1 MTFSLVG
8 NIIFVLIFKITCN
21 IKNLMPESTASKN
34 TDKKLD
40 TIPKLLLNHAKHR
53 ADRPA
58 NRQKDLGIWQSWTW
72 SEVADEVKNLACGLA
87 KIGFKRGDKLAIIGN
102 NRPHLYWSMVAAQA
116 LGGIPVPLYQDSVA
130 EEMVYVLENADVKF
144 ALVQNQEQTDKLLEI
159 KDRLPHLEHICY
171 EEPRGMR
178 DYTQDFIHFYKDVQE
193 NGRTFHKENPNYFLQ
208 ELEQGQ
214 GSDIAIFLY
223 TSGTTGKPKG
233 VVLTSDNLI
242 VTARNSIEFDNL
254 SGEEDVLAYLPMAW
268 VGDNIFSLA
277 QAYVTG
283 FCVNCPESPET
294 VMTDLKEIGP
304 TYYFAP
310 PAVYEAVLTKVMIRM
325 EDAGKIKRSMFNY
338 FMELAKSVGIR
349 ILDGKSVSLTERLL
363 YSLGEL
369 LVFGPLKNNLGLT
382 RTRLAYTAGEAI
394 GPEIFEFFRSLGI
407 NIKQLYGQ
415 TEASVFICAQPD
427 GEVKADTVGTAYPGV
442 ELRLAD
448 NNEVFYRS
456 PGVFHSYYKNPESTA
471 ETKDAEGWVA
481 TGDAGFFDDDGHLK
495 IIDRAKDVGRMN
507 DGTMFAPKYIEN
519 KLKFYPFIKEAVA
532 FGHEKDYVSAF
543 ICIDIEAVGNWA
555 ERQNLAYS
563 GYTDLSA
570 RTEVYDLLQECV
582 ESVNADLA
590 RDEKLSG
597 SQIKRYLL
605 LHKELDADDGEL
617 TRTRKV
623 RRIIVAEKYDILIR
637 ALNDPAQTHCEIEAE
652 MTFED
657 GRTGTVHADLQIR
670 DSKRIK
676 AHVHSLAA

>member
-1 MTFSLVG
+1 VT
-8 NIIFVLIFKITCN
+8 
-21 IKNLMPESTASKN
+21 ETARI
-34 TDKKLD
+34 DKKLD
-40 TIPKLLLNHAKHR
+40 TIPKLLLDHAKR
-53 ADRPA
+53 RGNSPA
-58 NRQKDLGIWQSWTW
+58 NRHKDLGFWQSWTW
-72 SEVADEVKNLACGLA
+72 SEVAEEVRNLACGLA
-87 KIGFKRGDKLAIIGN
+87 KLGFKRGDKLAVIGD
-102 NRPHLYWSMVAAQA
+102 NRPRLYWSMVAAQA

-130 EEMVYVLENADVKF
+130 EEMVYVLENSDAKF
-144 ALVQNQEQTDKLLEI
+144 AIVQNQEQTDKLLEI
-159 KDRLPHLEHICY
+159 KDRLPHLEYICY

-178 DYTQDFIHFYKDVQE
+178 DYTQEFVFYYKDVQQT
-193 NGRTFHKENPNYFLQ
+193 GRAFHGENPDYFLQ

-214 GSDIAIFLY
+214 GSDISIFLY

-233 VVLTSDNLI
+233 VVLTADNLI
-242 VTARNSIEFDNL
+242 ITARNSIDFDNL
-254 SGEEDVLAYLPMAW
+254 TSDEEVLAYLPMAW

-277 QAYVTG
+277 QAYVIG
-283 FCVNCPESPET
+283 FCVNCPENPET

-310 PAVYEAVLTKVMIRM
+310 PAIYETVLTKVMIRM

-349 ILDGKSVSLTERLL
+349 ILDGKAVSFSEKLL
-363 YSLGEL
+363 YSIGQI
-369 LVFGPLKNNLGLT
+369 LVYGPLRNNLGLS

-427 GEVKADTVGTAYPGV
+427 GQVKADTVGTAYPGV

-471 ETKDAEGWVA
+471 DTKDAEGWVA
-481 TGDAGFFDDDGHLK
+481 TGDAGFFDEDGHLK
-495 IIDRAKDVGRMN
+495 IIDRAKDVGRMT
-507 DGTMFAPKYIEN
+507 DGSMFAPKYIEN
-519 KLKFYPFIKEAVA
+519 KLKFFPFIKEAVA
-532 FGHEKDYVSAF
+532 FGDEKDYATAF

-555 ERQNLAYS
+555 ERRNLAYS

-570 RTEVYDLLQECV
+570 RDEVYDLLQECV

-623 RRIIVAEKYDILIR
+623 RRRIVAEKYAVLIT
-637 ALNDPAQTHCEIEAE
+637 ALDDPQQTHCEIDSQ

-657 GRTGTVHADLQIR
+657 GRTGNVHADLQIR
-670 DSKRIK
+670 ESVRIK
-676 AHVHSLAA
+676 SHVHTLAA

>member
-1 MTFSLVG
+1 MIETTR
-8 NIIFVLIFKITCN
+8 I
-21 IKNLMPESTASKN
+21 
-34 TDKKLD
+34 DKTLD
-40 TIPKLLLNHAKHR
+40 TIPKLLLDHAKR
-53 ADRPA
+53 RGDSPA
-58 NRQKDLGIWQSWTW
+58 NRHKNFGIWQSWTW
-72 SEVADEVKNLACGLA
+72 SEVAKEVRNLACGLA
-87 KIGFKRGDKLAIIGN
+87 KLGFKRGDKLAVIGD
-102 NRPHLYWSMVAAQA
+102 NRPRLYWSMVAAQA

-130 EEMVYVLENADVKF
+130 EEMVYVLENSDAKF
-144 ALVQNQEQTDKLLEI
+144 AIVQNQEQTDKLLEI
-159 KDRLPHLEHICY
+159 KNRLPHLEYICY

-178 DYTQDFIHFYKDVQE
+178 SYTEEFIFYYKDIQQT
-193 NGRTFHKENPNYFLQ
+193 GRAFHGENPDYFLR
-208 ELEQGQ
+208 EVEKGH
-214 GSDIAIFLY
+214 GSDISIFLY

-233 VVLTSDNLI
+233 VVLTSNNLI
-242 VTARNSIEFDNL
+242 ITARNSIDFDNL
-254 SGEEDVLAYLPMAW
+254 SSDEEVLAYLPMAW

-277 QAYVTG
+277 QAYVIG
-283 FCVNCPESPET
+283 FCVNCPENPET

-310 PAVYEAVLTKVMIRM
+310 PAIYETVLTKVMIRM

-349 ILDGKSVSLTERLL
+349 ILDGKPVSFSERFL
-363 YSLGEL
+363 YRLGHI
-369 LVFGPLKNNLGLT
+369 LVYGPLRNNLGLS

-427 GEVKADTVGTAYPGV
+427 GQVKADTVGTAYPGV
-442 ELRLAD
+442 ELRLTD
-448 NNEVFYRS
+448 NNEVYYRS

-471 ETKDAEGWVA
+471 DTKDADGWVA

-495 IIDRAKDVGRMN
+495 IIDRAKDVGRMT

-519 KLKFYPFIKEAVA
+519 KLKFFPFIKEAVT
-532 FGHEKDYVSAF
+532 FGDGKDYASAF

-555 ERQNLAYS
+555 ERRNLAYS

-570 RTEVYDLLQECV
+570 RDEVYDLLQECV

-597 SQIKRYLL
+597 SQIKRYML

-623 RRIIVAEKYDILIR
+623 RRRIIAEKYAVLIT
-637 ALNDPAQTHCEIEAE
+637 ALDDPQQTHCEIDSQ

-657 GRTGTVHADLQIR
+657 GRIGNVHADLQIR
-670 DSKRIK
+670 ESARIK
-676 AHVHSLAA
+676 SHVHNLAA

>member
-1 MTFSLVG
+1 MT
-8 NIIFVLIFKITCN
+8 
-21 IKNLMPESTASKN
+21 ETARI
-34 TDKKLD
+34 DKKLD
-40 TIPKLLLNHAKHR
+40 TIPKLLLDHAR
-53 ADRPA
+53 RRGNSPA
-58 NRQKDLGIWQSWTW
+58 NRHKDLGFWQSWTW
-72 SEVADEVKNLACGLA
+72 SEVAEEVRNLACGLA
-87 KIGFKRGDKLAIIGN
+87 KLGFKRGDKLAVIGD
-102 NRPHLYWSMVAAQA
+102 NRPRLYWSMVAAQA

-130 EEMVYVLENADVKF
+130 EEMVYVLENSDAKF
-144 ALVQNQEQTDKLLEI
+144 AIVQNQEQTDKLLEI
-159 KDRLPHLEHICY
+159 KDRLPHLEYICY

-178 DYTQDFIHFYKDVQE
+178 DYTQEFVFYYKDVQQT
-193 NGRTFHKENPNYFLQ
+193 GRAFHGENPDYFLQ

-214 GSDIAIFLY
+214 GSDISIFLY

-233 VVLTSDNLI
+233 VVLTADNLI
-242 VTARNSIEFDNL
+242 ITARNSIDFDNL
-254 SGEEDVLAYLPMAW
+254 TSDEEVLAYLPMAW

-277 QAYVTG
+277 QAYVIG
-283 FCVNCPESPET
+283 FCVNCPENPET

-310 PAVYEAVLTKVMIRM
+310 PAIYETVLTKVMIRM

-349 ILDGKSVSLTERLL
+349 ILDGKAVSFSEKLL
-363 YSLGEL
+363 YSIGQI
-369 LVFGPLKNNLGLT
+369 LVYGPLRNNLGLS

-427 GEVKADTVGTAYPGV
+427 GQVKADTVGTAYPGV

-471 ETKDAEGWVA
+471 DTKDAEGWVA
-481 TGDAGFFDDDGHLK
+481 TGDAGFFDEDGHLK
-495 IIDRAKDVGRMN
+495 IIDRAKDVGRMT
-507 DGTMFAPKYIEN
+507 DGSMFAPKYIEN
-519 KLKFYPFIKEAVA
+519 KLKFFPFIKEAVA
-532 FGHEKDYVSAF
+532 FGDEKDYATAF

-555 ERQNLAYS
+555 ERRNLAYS

-570 RTEVYDLLQECV
+570 RDEVYDLLQECV

-623 RRIIVAEKYDILIR
+623 RRRIVAEKYAVLIT
-637 ALNDPAQTHCEIEAE
+637 ALDDPQQTHCEIDSQ

-657 GRTGTVHADLQIR
+657 GRTGNVHADLQIR
-670 DSKRIK
+670 ESVRIK
-676 AHVHSLAA
+676 SHVHTLAA

>member
-1 MTFSLVG
+1 MIETTR
-8 NIIFVLIFKITCN
+8 I
-21 IKNLMPESTASKN
+21 
-34 TDKKLD
+34 DKTLD
-40 TIPKLLLNHAKHR
+40 TIPKLLLDHAKR
-53 ADRPA
+53 RGDSPA
-58 NRQKDLGIWQSWTW
+58 NRHKNFGIWQSWTW
-72 SEVADEVKNLACGLA
+72 SEVAKEVRNLACGLA
-87 KIGFKRGDKLAIIGN
+87 KLGFKRGDKLAVIGD
-102 NRPHLYWSMVAAQA
+102 NRPRLYWSMVAAQA

-130 EEMVYVLENADVKF
+130 EEMVYVLENSDAKF
-144 ALVQNQEQTDKLLEI
+144 AIVQNQEQTDKLLEI
-159 KDRLPHLEHICY
+159 KDRLPHLEYICY

-178 DYTQDFIHFYKDVQE
+178 AYTEEFIFYYKDIQQT
-193 NGRTFHKENPNYFLQ
+193 GRAFHGENPDYFLR
-208 ELEQGQ
+208 EVENGQ
-214 GSDIAIFLY
+214 GSDISIFLY

-233 VVLTSDNLI
+233 VVLTSNNLI
-242 VTARNSIEFDNL
+242 ITARNSIDFDNL
-254 SGEEDVLAYLPMAW
+254 SSDEEVLAYLPMAW

-277 QAYVTG
+277 QAYVIG
-283 FCVNCPESPET
+283 FCVNCPENPET

-310 PAVYEAVLTKVMIRM
+310 PAIYETVLTKVMIRM

-349 ILDGKSVSLTERLL
+349 ILDGKPVSFSERFL
-363 YSLGEL
+363 YRLGHI
-369 LVFGPLKNNLGLT
+369 LVYGPLRNNLGLS

-427 GEVKADTVGTAYPGV
+427 GQVKADTVGTAYPGV
-442 ELRLAD
+442 ELRLTD
-448 NNEVFYRS
+448 NNEVYYRS

-471 ETKDAEGWVA
+471 DTKDAEGWVA

-495 IIDRAKDVGRMN
+495 IIDRAKDVGRMT

-519 KLKFYPFIKEAVA
+519 KLKFFPFIKEAVT
-532 FGHEKDYVSAF
+532 FGDGKDYASAF

-555 ERQNLAYS
+555 ERRNLAYS

-570 RTEVYDLLQECV
+570 RDEVYDLLQECV

-597 SQIKRYLL
+597 SQIKRYML

-623 RRIIVAEKYDILIR
+623 RRRIIAEKYAVLIT
-637 ALNDPAQTHCEIEAE
+637 ALDDPQQTHCEIDSQ

-657 GRTGTVHADLQIR
+657 GRIGNVHADLQIR
-670 DSKRIK
+670 ESARVKS
-676 AHVHSLAA
+676 HVQNLAA

>member
-1 MTFSLVG
+1 M
-8 NIIFVLIFKITCN
+8 K
-21 IKNLMPESTASKN
+21 ETAATEKLSQV
-34 TDKKLD
+34 LD
-40 TIPKLLLNHAKHR
+40 TIPKLLLDHAKKR

-58 NRQKDLGIWQSWTW
+58 NRLKDLGIWQTWTW
-72 SEVADEVKNLACGLA
+72 SEVADEVRNLACGLA
-87 KIGFKRGDKLAIIGN
+87 KIGFQRGDKLAVIGD
-102 NRPHLYWSMVAAQA
+102 NRPRLYWSMVAVQA

-130 EEMVYVLENADVKF
+130 EEMVYVLENADVKY
-144 ALVQNQEQTDKLLEI
+144 AIVQNQEQTDKLLEI

-171 EEPRGMR
+171 EVPRGMR
-178 DYTQDFIHFYKDVQE
+178 DYTQEFIHFYKDIQE
-193 NGRTFHKENPNYFLQ
+193 KGSVFNRENPDFYLH
-208 ELEQGQ
+208 EIEQGQ

-242 VTARNSIEFDNL
+242 ITARNSIDFDGL
-254 SGEEDVLAYLPMAW
+254 TGEAEVLAYLPMAW

-283 FCVNCPESPET
+283 FCVNCPEGPET
-294 VMTDLKEIGP
+294 VMTDLREIGP

-310 PAVYEAVLTKVMIRM
+310 PAVYESVLTKVMIRM

-338 FMELAKSVGIR
+338 FMDLAKSVGIR
-349 ILDGKSVSLTERLL
+349 ILDGKSVSFAERVL
-363 YSLGEL
+363 YGLGDL
-369 LVFGPLKNNLGLT
+369 LVYGPLRNNLGLS

-415 TEASVFICAQPD
+415 TEASVFVCAQPD

-471 ETKDAEGWVA
+471 EAKDVEGWVA

-495 IIDRAKDVGRMN
+495 IIDRAKDVGLMN
-507 DGTMFAPKYIEN
+507 DGSMFAPKYIEN
-519 KLKFYPFIKEAVA
+519 KLKFFPFIKEAVA
-532 FGHEKDYVSAF
+532 FGNEKDYVSAF
-543 ICIDIEAVGNWA
+543 LCIDIEAVGNWA

-570 RTEVYDLLQECV
+570 RSEVYNLLQECV
-582 ESVNADLA
+582 ETVNSDLA
-590 RDEKLSG
+590 RDEKLIG
-597 SQIKRYLL
+597 SQIKRFLL
-605 LHKELDADDGEL
+605 LHKELHADDGEL

-623 RRIIVAEKYDILIR
+623 RRRIVAEKYDVLID
-637 ALNDPAQTHCEIEAE
+637 ALYEPATTHCEIESE

-670 DSKRIK
+670 EAERHKTQLHKRV
-676 AHVHSLAA
+676 A

>member
-1 MTFSLVG
+1 MT
-8 NIIFVLIFKITCN
+8 
-21 IKNLMPESTASKN
+21 ETARIDN
-34 TDKKLD
+34 KLD
-40 TIPKLLLNHAKHR
+40 TIPKLLLDHAKR
-53 ADRPA
+53 RGNSPA
-58 NRQKDLGIWQSWTW
+58 NRHKDLGFWQSWTW
-72 SEVADEVKNLACGLA
+72 SEVAEEVRNLACGLA
-87 KIGFKRGDKLAIIGN
+87 KLGFKRGDKLAVIGD
-102 NRPHLYWSMVAAQA
+102 NRPRLYWSMVAAQA

-130 EEMVYVLENADVKF
+130 EEMVYVLENSDAKF
-144 ALVQNQEQTDKLLEI
+144 AIVQNQEQTDKLLEI
-159 KDRLPHLEHICY
+159 KDRLPHLEYICY

-178 DYTQDFIHFYKDVQE
+178 DYTQEFVFYYKDVQQT
-193 NGRTFHKENPNYFLQ
+193 GRAFHGENPDYFLQ

-214 GSDIAIFLY
+214 GSDISIFLY

-233 VVLTSDNLI
+233 VVLTADNLI
-242 VTARNSIEFDNL
+242 ITARNSIDFDNL
-254 SGEEDVLAYLPMAW
+254 TSDEEVLAYLPMAW

-277 QAYVTG
+277 QAYVIG
-283 FCVNCPESPET
+283 FCVNCPENPET

-310 PAVYEAVLTKVMIRM
+310 PAIYETVLTKVMIRM

-349 ILDGKSVSLTERLL
+349 ILDGKAVSFSERLL
-363 YSLGEL
+363 YSIGQI
-369 LVFGPLKNNLGLT
+369 LVYGPLRNNLGLS

-427 GEVKADTVGTAYPGV
+427 GQVKADTVGTAYPGV

-471 ETKDAEGWVA
+471 DTKDAEGWVA
-481 TGDAGFFDDDGHLK
+481 TGDAGFFDEDGHLK
-495 IIDRAKDVGRMN
+495 IIDRAKDVGRMT
-507 DGTMFAPKYIEN
+507 DGSMFAPKYIEN
-519 KLKFYPFIKEAVA
+519 KLKFFPFIKEAVA
-532 FGHEKDYVSAF
+532 FGDEKDYATAF

-555 ERQNLAYS
+555 ERRNLAYS

-570 RTEVYDLLQECV
+570 RDEVYDLLQECV

-623 RRIIVAEKYDILIR
+623 RRRIVAEKYAVLIT
-637 ALNDPAQTHCEIEAE
+637 ALDDPQQTHCEIDSQ

-657 GRTGTVHADLQIR
+657 GRTGNVHADLQIR
-670 DSKRIK
+670 ESVSIK
-676 AHVHSLAA
+676 SHVHTLAA

>member
-1 MTFSLVG
+1 VT
-8 NIIFVLIFKITCN
+8 
-21 IKNLMPESTASKN
+21 ETARIDN
-34 TDKKLD
+34 KLD
-40 TIPKLLLNHAKHR
+40 TIPKLLLDHAKR
-53 ADRPA
+53 RGNSPA
-58 NRQKDLGIWQSWTW
+58 NRHKDLGFWQSWTW
-72 SEVADEVKNLACGLA
+72 SEVAEEVRNLACGLA
-87 KIGFKRGDKLAIIGN
+87 KLGFKRGDKLAVIGD
-102 NRPHLYWSMVAAQA
+102 NRPRLYWSMVAAQA

-130 EEMVYVLENADVKF
+130 EEMVYVLENSDAKF
-144 ALVQNQEQTDKLLEI
+144 AIVQNQEQTDKLLEI
-159 KDRLPHLEHICY
+159 KDRLPHLEYICY

-178 DYTQDFIHFYKDVQE
+178 DYTQEFVFYYKDVQQT
-193 NGRTFHKENPNYFLQ
+193 GRAFHGENPDYFLQ

-214 GSDIAIFLY
+214 GSDISIFLY

-233 VVLTSDNLI
+233 VVLTADNLI
-242 VTARNSIEFDNL
+242 ITARNSIDFDNL
-254 SGEEDVLAYLPMAW
+254 TSDEEVLAYLPMAW

-277 QAYVTG
+277 QAYVIG
-283 FCVNCPESPET
+283 FCVNCPENPET

-310 PAVYEAVLTKVMIRM
+310 PAIYETVLTKVMIRM

-349 ILDGKSVSLTERLL
+349 ILDGKAVSFSEKLL
-363 YSLGEL
+363 YSIGQI
-369 LVFGPLKNNLGLT
+369 LVYGPLRNNLGLS

-427 GEVKADTVGTAYPGV
+427 GQVKADTVGTAYPGV

-471 ETKDAEGWVA
+471 DTKDAEGWVA
-481 TGDAGFFDDDGHLK
+481 TGDAGFFDEDGHLK
-495 IIDRAKDVGRMN
+495 IIDRAKDVGRMT
-507 DGTMFAPKYIEN
+507 DGSMFAPKYIEN
-519 KLKFYPFIKEAVA
+519 KLKFFPFIKEAVA
-532 FGHEKDYVSAF
+532 FGDEKDYATAF

-555 ERQNLAYS
+555 ERRNLAYS

-570 RTEVYDLLQECV
+570 RDEVYDLLQECV

-623 RRIIVAEKYDILIR
+623 RRRIVAEKYAVLIT
-637 ALNDPAQTHCEIEAE
+637 ALDDPQQTHCEIDSQ

-657 GRTGTVHADLQIR
+657 GRTGNVHADLQIR
-670 DSKRIK
+670 ESVRIK
-676 AHVHSLAA
+676 SHVHTLAA

>member
-1 MTFSLVG
+1 MT
-8 NIIFVLIFKITCN
+8 
-21 IKNLMPESTASKN
+21 ETARIDN
-34 TDKKLD
+34 KLD
-40 TIPKLLLNHAKHR
+40 TIPKLLLDHAKR
-53 ADRPA
+53 RGNSPA
-58 NRQKDLGIWQSWTW
+58 NRHKDLGFWQSWTW
-72 SEVADEVKNLACGLA
+72 SEVAEEVRNLACGLA
-87 KIGFKRGDKLAIIGN
+87 KLGFKRGDKLAVIGD
-102 NRPHLYWSMVAAQA
+102 NRPRLYWSMVAAQA

-130 EEMVYVLENADVKF
+130 EEMVYVLENSDAKF
-144 ALVQNQEQTDKLLEI
+144 AIVQNQEQTDKLLEI
-159 KDRLPHLEHICY
+159 KDRLPHLEYICY

-178 DYTQDFIHFYKDVQE
+178 DYTQEFVFYYKDVQQT
-193 NGRTFHKENPNYFLQ
+193 GRAFHGENPDYFLQ

-214 GSDIAIFLY
+214 GSDISIFLY

-233 VVLTSDNLI
+233 VVLTADNLI
-242 VTARNSIEFDNL
+242 ITARNSIDFDNL
-254 SGEEDVLAYLPMAW
+254 TSDEEVLAYLPMAW

-277 QAYVTG
+277 QAYVIG
-283 FCVNCPESPET
+283 FCVNCPENPET

-310 PAVYEAVLTKVMIRM
+310 PAIYETVLTKVMIRM

-349 ILDGKSVSLTERLL
+349 ILDGKAVSFSEKLL
-363 YSLGEL
+363 YSIGQI
-369 LVFGPLKNNLGLT
+369 LVYGPLRNNLGLS

-427 GEVKADTVGTAYPGV
+427 GQVKADTVGTAYPGV

-471 ETKDAEGWVA
+471 DTKDAEGWVA
-481 TGDAGFFDDDGHLK
+481 TGDAGFFDEDGHLK
-495 IIDRAKDVGRMN
+495 IIDRAKDVGRMT
-507 DGTMFAPKYIEN
+507 DGSMFAPKYIEN
-519 KLKFYPFIKEAVA
+519 KLKFFPFIKEAVA
-532 FGHEKDYVSAF
+532 FGDEKDYATAF

-555 ERQNLAYS
+555 ERRNLAYS

-570 RTEVYDLLQECV
+570 RDEVYDLLQECV

-623 RRIIVAEKYDILIR
+623 RRRIVAEKYAVLIT
-637 ALNDPAQTHCEIEAE
+637 ALDDPQQTHCEIDSQ

-657 GRTGTVHADLQIR
+657 GRTGNVHADLQIR
-670 DSKRIK
+670 ESVRIK
-676 AHVHSLAA
+676 SHVHTLAA

>member
-1 MTFSLVG
+1 MT
-8 NIIFVLIFKITCN
+8 
-21 IKNLMPESTASKN
+21 ETARIDN
-34 TDKKLD
+34 KLD
-40 TIPKLLLNHAKHR
+40 TIPKLLLDHAKR
-53 ADRPA
+53 RGNSPA
-58 NRQKDLGIWQSWTW
+58 NRHKDLGIWQSWTW
-72 SEVADEVKNLACGLA
+72 SEVAEEVRNLACGLA
-87 KIGFKRGDKLAIIGN
+87 KLGFKRGDKLAVIGD
-102 NRPHLYWSMVAAQA
+102 NRPRLYWSMVAAQA

-130 EEMVYVLENADVKF
+130 DEMVYVLENSDAKF
-144 ALVQNQEQTDKLLEI
+144 AIVQNQEQTDKLLEI
-159 KDRLPHLEHICY
+159 KDRLPHLEYICY

-178 DYTQDFIHFYKDVQE
+178 DYTQEFVFYYKDVQQT
-193 NGRTFHKENPNYFLQ
+193 GRAFHGENPDYFLQ

-214 GSDIAIFLY
+214 GSDISIFLY

-233 VVLTSDNLI
+233 VVLTADNLI
-242 VTARNSIEFDNL
+242 ITARNSIDFDNL
-254 SGEEDVLAYLPMAW
+254 TSDEEVLAYLPMAW

-277 QAYVTG
+277 QAYVIG
-283 FCVNCPESPET
+283 FCVNCPENPET

-310 PAVYEAVLTKVMIRM
+310 PAIYETVLTKVMIRM

-349 ILDGKSVSLTERLL
+349 ILDGKAVSFSEKLL
-363 YSLGEL
+363 YSIGQI
-369 LVFGPLKNNLGLT
+369 LVYGPLRNNLGLS

-427 GEVKADTVGTAYPGV
+427 GQVKADTVGTAYPGV

-471 ETKDAEGWVA
+471 DTKDAEGWVA
-481 TGDAGFFDDDGHLK
+481 TGDAGFFDEDGHLK
-495 IIDRAKDVGRMN
+495 IIDRAKDVGRMT
-507 DGTMFAPKYIEN
+507 DGSMFAPKYIEN
-519 KLKFYPFIKEAVA
+519 KLKFFPFIKEAVA
-532 FGHEKDYVSAF
+532 FGDEKDYATAF

-555 ERQNLAYS
+555 ERRNLAYS

-570 RTEVYDLLQECV
+570 RDEVYDILQECV

-623 RRIIVAEKYDILIR
+623 RRRIVAEKYAVLIT
-637 ALNDPAQTHCEIEAE
+637 ALDDPQQTHCEIDSQ

-657 GRTGTVHADLQIR
+657 GRTGNVHADLQIR
-670 DSKRIK
+670 ESVRIK
-676 AHVHSLAA
+676 SHVHTLAA

>member
-1 MTFSLVG
+1 MT
-8 NIIFVLIFKITCN
+8 
-21 IKNLMPESTASKN
+21 ETARIDN
-34 TDKKLD
+34 KLD
-40 TIPKLLLNHAKHR
+40 TIPKLLLDHAKR
-53 ADRPA
+53 RGNSPA
-58 NRQKDLGIWQSWTW
+58 NRHKDLGFWQSWTW
-72 SEVADEVKNLACGLA
+72 SEVAEEVRNLACGLA
-87 KIGFKRGDKLAIIGN
+87 KLGFKRGDKLAVIGD
-102 NRPHLYWSMVAAQA
+102 NRPRLYWSMVAAQA

-130 EEMVYVLENADVKF
+130 DEMVYVLENSDAKF
-144 ALVQNQEQTDKLLEI
+144 AIVQNQEQTDKLLEI
-159 KDRLPHLEHICY
+159 KDRLPHLEYICY

-178 DYTQDFIHFYKDVQE
+178 DYTQEFVFYYKDVQQT
-193 NGRTFHKENPNYFLQ
+193 GRAFHGENPDYFLQ

-214 GSDIAIFLY
+214 GSDISIFLY

-233 VVLTSDNLI
+233 VVLTADNLI
-242 VTARNSIEFDNL
+242 ITARNSIDFDNL
-254 SGEEDVLAYLPMAW
+254 TSDEEVLAYLPMAW

-277 QAYVTG
+277 QAYVIG
-283 FCVNCPESPET
+283 FCVNCPENPET

-310 PAVYEAVLTKVMIRM
+310 PAIYETVLTKVMIRM

-349 ILDGKSVSLTERLL
+349 ILDGKAVSFSEKLL
-363 YSLGEL
+363 YSIGQI
-369 LVFGPLKNNLGLT
+369 LVYGPLRNNLGLS

-427 GEVKADTVGTAYPGV
+427 GQVKADTVGTAYPGV

-471 ETKDAEGWVA
+471 DTKDAEGWVA
-481 TGDAGFFDDDGHLK
+481 TGDAGFFDEDGHLK
-495 IIDRAKDVGRMN
+495 IIDRAKDVGRMT
-507 DGTMFAPKYIEN
+507 DGSMFAPKYIEN
-519 KLKFYPFIKEAVA
+519 KLKFFPFIKEAVA
-532 FGHEKDYVSAF
+532 FGDEKDYATAF

-555 ERQNLAYS
+555 ERRNLAYS

-570 RTEVYDLLQECV
+570 RDEVYDLLQECV

-623 RRIIVAEKYDILIR
+623 RRRIVAEKYAVLIS
-637 ALNDPAQTHCEIEAE
+637 ALDDPQQTHCEIDSQ

-657 GRTGTVHADLQIR
+657 GRTGNVHADLQIR
-670 DSKRIK
+670 ESVSIK
-676 AHVHSLAA
+676 SHVHTLAA

>member
-1 MTFSLVG
+1 MKETTVTEKLSQV
-8 NIIFVLIFKITCN
+8 
-21 IKNLMPESTASKN
+21 
-34 TDKKLD
+34 LD
-40 TIPKLLLNHAKHR
+40 TIPKLLLDHAKKR

-58 NRQKDLGIWQSWTW
+58 NRLKDLGIWQTWTW
-72 SEVADEVKNLACGLA
+72 FDVAEEVRNLACGLA
-87 KIGFKRGDKLAIIGN
+87 KIGFQRGDKLAVIGD
-102 NRPHLYWSMVAAQA
+102 NRPRLYWSMVAAQA

-130 EEMVYVLENADVKF
+130 EEMVYVLENSDAKF
-144 ALVQNQEQTDKLLEI
+144 AIVQNQEQTDKLLEI
-159 KDRLPHLEHICY
+159 KDRLPHLEYICY
-171 EEPRGMR
+171 EEPRGMH
-178 DYTQDFIHFYKDVQE
+178 DYTQEFVFYYKDVQQT
-193 NGRTFHKENPNYFLQ
+193 GRAFHGENPDYFLH
-208 ELEQGQ
+208 EVEQGQ
-214 GSDIAIFLY
+214 GSDISIFLY

-242 VTARNSIEFDNL
+242 ITARNSIDFDNL
-254 SGEEDVLAYLPMAW
+254 TCDEEVLAYLPMAW

-277 QAYVTG
+277 QAYVIG
-283 FCVNCPESPET
+283 FCVNCPENPET

-310 PAVYEAVLTKVMIRM
+310 PAIYETVLTKVMIRM
-325 EDAGKIKRSMFNY
+325 EDGGRIKRSMFNY

-349 ILDGKSVSLTERLL
+349 ILDGKHVSFSEKCL
-363 YSLGEL
+363 YSIGQI
-369 LVFGPLKNNLGLT
+369 LVYGPLRNNLGLS

-427 GEVKADTVGTAYPGV
+427 GQVKADTVGTAYPGV

-448 NNEVFYRS
+448 NSEVFYRS

-481 TGDAGFFDDDGHLK
+481 TGDAGFFDEDGHLK
-495 IIDRAKDVGRMN
+495 IIDRAKDVGRMT

-519 KLKFYPFIKEAVA
+519 KLKFFQFIKEAVA
-532 FGHEKDYVSAF
+532 FGDGKDYATAF
-543 ICIDIEAVGNWA
+543 ICIDIEAVSNWA
-555 ERQNLAYS
+555 ERRNLAFS

-570 RTEVYDLLQECV
+570 RDEVYDLLQECV

-597 SQIKRYLL
+597 SQIRRYML

-623 RRIIVAEKYDILIR
+623 RRRIVTEKYAVLIA
-637 ALNDPAQTHCEIEAE
+637 ALDDPQQTHCEIDSQ

-657 GRTGTVHADLQIR
+657 GRTGIVHADLQIR
-670 DSKRIK
+670 EAECHKTQLHTR
-676 AHVHSLAA
+676 AA

>member
-1 MTFSLVG
+1 M
-8 NIIFVLIFKITCN
+8 K
-21 IKNLMPESTASKN
+21 ETASTEKLSQV
-34 TDKKLD
+34 LD
-40 TIPKLLLNHAKHR
+40 TIPKLLLDHAKKR

-58 NRQKDLGIWQSWTW
+58 NRLKDLGIWQTWTW
-72 SEVADEVKNLACGLA
+72 SEVADEVRNLACGLA
-87 KIGFKRGDKLAIIGN
+87 KIGFQRGDKLAVIGD
-102 NRPHLYWSMVAAQA
+102 NRPRLYWSMVAVQA

-130 EEMVYVLENADVKF
+130 EEMEYVLENADVKY
-144 ALVQNQEQTDKLLEI
+144 AIVQNQEQTDKLLEI

-178 DYTQDFIHFYKDVQE
+178 DYTQEFIHYYKDIQGQGSVY
-193 NGRTFHKENPNYFLQ
+193 NSENPDFYLH
-208 ELEQGQ
+208 EIEQGQ

-242 VTARNSIEFDNL
+242 ITARNSIDFDGL
-254 SGEEDVLAYLPMAW
+254 TGEEEVLAYLPMAW

-283 FCVNCPESPET
+283 FCVSCPEGPET
-294 VMTDLKEIGP
+294 VMTDLREIGP

-310 PAVYEAVLTKVMIRM
+310 PAVYESVLTKVMIRM

-338 FMELAKSVGIR
+338 FMDLAKSVGIR
-349 ILDGKSVSLTERLL
+349 ILDGKSVSFAERVL
-363 YSLGEL
+363 YGLGDL
-369 LVFGPLKNNLGLT
+369 LVYGPLRNNLGLS

-415 TEASVFICAQPD
+415 TEASVFVCAQPD

-471 ETKDAEGWVA
+471 EAKDVEGWVA

-495 IIDRAKDVGRMN
+495 IIDRAKDVGLMN
-507 DGTMFAPKYIEN
+507 DGSMFAPKYIEN
-519 KLKFYPFIKEAVA
+519 KLKFFPFIKEAVA
-532 FGHEKDYVSAF
+532 FGNEKDYVSAF
-543 ICIDIEAVGNWA
+543 LCIDIEAVGNWA

-570 RTEVYDLLQECV
+570 RSEVYDMLQECV
-582 ESVNADLA
+582 EIVNSDLV

-597 SQIKRYLL
+597 SQIKRFLL
-605 LHKELDADDGEL
+605 LHKELHADDGEL

-623 RRIIVAEKYDILIR
+623 RRRIVAEKYDVLID
-637 ALNDPAQTHCEIEAE
+637 ALYEPATTHCEIESE

-657 GRTGTVHADLQIR
+657 GRTGSVHADLQIR
-670 DSKRIK
+670 EAERHKTQLHTRV
-676 AHVHSLAA
+676 A

>member
-1 MTFSLVG
+1 MT
-8 NIIFVLIFKITCN
+8 
-21 IKNLMPESTASKN
+21 ETARIDN
-34 TDKKLD
+34 KLD
-40 TIPKLLLNHAKHR
+40 TIPKLLLDHAKR
-53 ADRPA
+53 RGNSPA
-58 NRQKDLGIWQSWTW
+58 NRHKDLGIWQSWTW
-72 SEVADEVKNLACGLA
+72 SEVAEEVRNLACGLA
-87 KIGFKRGDKLAIIGN
+87 KLGFKRGDKLAVIGD
-102 NRPHLYWSMVAAQA
+102 NRPRLYWSMVAAQA

-130 EEMVYVLENADVKF
+130 EEMVYVLENSDAKF
-144 ALVQNQEQTDKLLEI
+144 AIVQNQEQTDKLLEI
-159 KDRLPHLEHICY
+159 KDRLPHLEYICY

-178 DYTQDFIHFYKDVQE
+178 DYTQEFVFYYKDVQQT
-193 NGRTFHKENPNYFLQ
+193 GRAFHGENPDYFLQ

-214 GSDIAIFLY
+214 GSDISIFLY

-233 VVLTSDNLI
+233 VVLTADNLI
-242 VTARNSIEFDNL
+242 ITARNSIDFDNL
-254 SGEEDVLAYLPMAW
+254 TSDEEVLAYLPMAW

-277 QAYVTG
+277 QAYVIG
-283 FCVNCPESPET
+283 FCVNCPENPET

-310 PAVYEAVLTKVMIRM
+310 PAIYETVLTKVMIRM

-349 ILDGKSVSLTERLL
+349 ILDGKAVSFSEKLL
-363 YSLGEL
+363 YSIGQI
-369 LVFGPLKNNLGLT
+369 LVYGPLRNNLGLS

-427 GEVKADTVGTAYPGV
+427 GQVKADTVGTAYPGV

-471 ETKDAEGWVA
+471 DTKDAEGWVA
-481 TGDAGFFDDDGHLK
+481 TGDAGFFDEDGHLK
-495 IIDRAKDVGRMN
+495 IIDRAKDVGRMT
-507 DGTMFAPKYIEN
+507 DGSMFAPKYIEN
-519 KLKFYPFIKEAVA
+519 KLKFFPFIKEAVA
-532 FGHEKDYVSAF
+532 FGDEKDYATAF

-555 ERQNLAYS
+555 ERRNLAYS

-570 RTEVYDLLQECV
+570 RDEVYDLLQDCV

-623 RRIIVAEKYDILIR
+623 RRRIVAEKYAVLIT
-637 ALNDPAQTHCEIEAE
+637 ALDDPQQTHCEIDSQ

-657 GRTGTVHADLQIR
+657 GRTGNVHADLQIR
-670 DSKRIK
+670 ESVRIK
-676 AHVHSLAA
+676 SHVHTLAA

>member
-1 MTFSLVG
+1 VT
-8 NIIFVLIFKITCN
+8 
-21 IKNLMPESTASKN
+21 ETARIDN
-34 TDKKLD
+34 KLD
-40 TIPKLLLNHAKHR
+40 TIPKLLLDHAKR
-53 ADRPA
+53 RGNSPA
-58 NRQKDLGIWQSWTW
+58 NRHKDLGIWQSWTW
-72 SEVADEVKNLACGLA
+72 SEVAEEVRNLACGLA
-87 KIGFKRGDKLAIIGN
+87 KLGFKRGDKHAVIGD
-102 NRPHLYWSMVAAQA
+102 NRPRLYWSMVAAQA

-130 EEMVYVLENADVKF
+130 EEMVYVLENSDAKF
-144 ALVQNQEQTDKLLEI
+144 AIVQNQEQTDKLLEI
-159 KDRLPHLEHICY
+159 KDRLPHLEYICY

-178 DYTQDFIHFYKDVQE
+178 DYTQEFVFYYKDVQQT
-193 NGRTFHKENPNYFLQ
+193 GRAFHGENPDYFLQ

-214 GSDIAIFLY
+214 GSDISIFLY

-233 VVLTSDNLI
+233 VVLTADNLI
-242 VTARNSIEFDNL
+242 ITARNSIDFDNL
-254 SGEEDVLAYLPMAW
+254 TSDEEVLAYLPMAW

-277 QAYVTG
+277 QAYVIG
-283 FCVNCPESPET
+283 FCVNCPENPET

-310 PAVYEAVLTKVMIRM
+310 PAIYETVLTKVMIRM

-349 ILDGKSVSLTERLL
+349 ILDGKAVSFSEKLL
-363 YSLGEL
+363 YSIGQI
-369 LVFGPLKNNLGLT
+369 LVYGPLRNNLGLS

-427 GEVKADTVGTAYPGV
+427 GQVKADTVGTAYPGV

-471 ETKDAEGWVA
+471 DTKDAEGWVA
-481 TGDAGFFDDDGHLK
+481 TGDAGFFDEDGHLK
-495 IIDRAKDVGRMN
+495 IIDRAKDVGRMT
-507 DGTMFAPKYIEN
+507 DGSMFAPKYIEN
-519 KLKFYPFIKEAVA
+519 KLKFFPFIKEAVA
-532 FGHEKDYVSAF
+532 FGDEKDYATAF

-555 ERQNLAYS
+555 ERRNLAYS

-570 RTEVYDLLQECV
+570 RDEVYDLLQDCV

-623 RRIIVAEKYDILIR
+623 RRRIVAEKYAVLIT
-637 ALNDPAQTHCEIEAE
+637 ALDDPQQTHCEIDSQ

-657 GRTGTVHADLQIR
+657 GRTGNVHADLQIR
-670 DSKRIK
+670 ESVRIK
-676 AHVHSLAA
+676 SHVHTLAA

>member
-1 MTFSLVG
+1 M
-8 NIIFVLIFKITCN
+8 K
-21 IKNLMPESTASKN
+21 ETAATEKLSQV
-34 TDKKLD
+34 LD
-40 TIPKLLLNHAKHR
+40 TIPKLLLDHAKKR

-58 NRQKDLGIWQSWTW
+58 NRLKDLGIWQTWTW
-72 SEVADEVKNLACGLA
+72 SEVADEVRNLACGLA
-87 KIGFKRGDKLAIIGN
+87 KIGFQRGDKLAVIGD
-102 NRPHLYWSMVAAQA
+102 NRPRLYWSMVAVQA

-130 EEMVYVLENADVKF
+130 GEMVYVLENADVKY
-144 ALVQNQEQTDKLLEI
+144 AIVQNQEQTDKLLEI

-178 DYTQDFIHFYKDVQE
+178 DYNHEFIHFYKDIQE
-193 NGRTFHKENPNYFLQ
+193 QGSVFNRENPDFYLH
-208 ELEQGQ
+208 EIEQGQ

-242 VTARNSIEFDNL
+242 ITARNSIDFDGL
-254 SGEEDVLAYLPMAW
+254 TGEEEVLAYLPMAW

-283 FCVNCPESPET
+283 FCVNCPEGPET
-294 VMTDLKEIGP
+294 VMTDLREIGP

-310 PAVYEAVLTKVMIRM
+310 PAVYESVLTKVMIRM

-338 FMELAKSVGIR
+338 FMDLAKSVGIR
-349 ILDGKSVSLTERLL
+349 ILDGKSVSFAERVL
-363 YSLGEL
+363 YGLGDL
-369 LVFGPLKNNLGLT
+369 LVYGPLRNNLGLS
-382 RTRLAYTAGEAI
+382 RTHLAYTAGEAI

-471 ETKDAEGWVA
+471 EVKDVEGWVA

-495 IIDRAKDVGRMN
+495 IIDRAKDVGLMN
-507 DGTMFAPKYIEN
+507 DGSMFAPKYIEN
-519 KLKFYPFIKEAVA
+519 KLKFFPFIKEAVA
-532 FGHEKDYVSAF
+532 FGNEKDYVSAF
-543 ICIDIEAVGNWA
+543 LCIDIEAVGNWA

-570 RTEVYDLLQECV
+570 RSEVYDMLQECV
-582 ESVNADLA
+582 ETVNLDLA
-590 RDEKLSG
+590 RDEKLNG
-597 SQIKRYLL
+597 SQIKRFLL
-605 LHKELDADDGEL
+605 LHKELHADDGEL

-623 RRIIVAEKYDILIR
+623 RRRIVAEKFDVLID
-637 ALNDPAQTHCEIEAE
+637 ALYEPTQTHCEIESE

-657 GRTGTVHADLQIR
+657 GRTGMVHADLQIR
-670 DSKRIK
+670 EAERHKTQLHTS
-676 AHVHSLAA
+676 AA

>member
-1 MTFSLVG
+1 MIETTR
-8 NIIFVLIFKITCN
+8 I
-21 IKNLMPESTASKN
+21 
-34 TDKKLD
+34 DKTLD
-40 TIPKLLLNHAKHR
+40 TIPKLLLDHAKR
-53 ADRPA
+53 RGDRPA
-58 NRQKDLGIWQSWTW
+58 NRHKNFGIWQSWTW
-72 SEVADEVKNLACGLA
+72 SEVAKEVHNLACGLA
-87 KIGFKRGDKLAIIGN
+87 KLGFKRGDKLAVIGD
-102 NRPHLYWSMVAAQA
+102 NRPRLYWSMVAAQA

-130 EEMVYVLENADVKF
+130 EEMVYVLENSDAKF
-144 ALVQNQEQTDKLLEI
+144 AIVQNQEQTDKLLEI
-159 KDRLPHLEHICY
+159 KDRLPHLEYICY

-178 DYTQDFIHFYKDVQE
+178 SYTEEFIFYYKDIQQT
-193 NGRTFHKENPNYFLQ
+193 GRAFHGENPDYFFR
-208 ELEQGQ
+208 EVEKGH
-214 GSDIAIFLY
+214 GSDISIFLY

-233 VVLTSDNLI
+233 VVLTSNNLI
-242 VTARNSIEFDNL
+242 ITARNSIDFDNL
-254 SGEEDVLAYLPMAW
+254 SSDEEVLAYLPMAW

-277 QAYVTG
+277 QAYVIG
-283 FCVNCPESPET
+283 FCVNCPENPET

-310 PAVYEAVLTKVMIRM
+310 PAIYETVLTKVMIRM

-349 ILDGKSVSLTERLL
+349 ILDGKPVSFSERFL
-363 YSLGEL
+363 YRLGHI
-369 LVFGPLKNNLGLT
+369 LVYGPLRNNLGLS

-427 GEVKADTVGTAYPGV
+427 GQVKADTVGTAYPGV
-442 ELRLAD
+442 ELRLTD
-448 NNEVFYRS
+448 NNEVYYRS

-471 ETKDAEGWVA
+471 DTKDAEGWVA

-495 IIDRAKDVGRMN
+495 IIDRAKDVGRMT

-519 KLKFYPFIKEAVA
+519 KLKFFPFIKEAVT
-532 FGHEKDYVSAF
+532 FGDGKDYASAF

-555 ERQNLAYS
+555 ERRNLAYS

-570 RTEVYDLLQECV
+570 RGEVYDLLQECV

-597 SQIKRYLL
+597 SQIKRYML

-623 RRIIVAEKYDILIR
+623 RRRIIAEKYAVLIT
-637 ALNDPAQTHCEIEAE
+637 ALDDPQQTHCEIDSQ

-657 GRTGTVHADLQIR
+657 GRIGNVHADLQIR
-670 DSKRIK
+670 ESARIK
-676 AHVHSLAA
+676 SHVHNLAA

>member
-1 MTFSLVG
+1 VT
-8 NIIFVLIFKITCN
+8 
-21 IKNLMPESTASKN
+21 ETARI
-34 TDKKLD
+34 DKKLD
-40 TIPKLLLNHAKHR
+40 TIPKLLLDHAR
-53 ADRPA
+53 RRGNSPA
-58 NRQKDLGIWQSWTW
+58 NRHKDLGFWQSWTW
-72 SEVADEVKNLACGLA
+72 SEVAEEVRNLACGLA
-87 KIGFKRGDKLAIIGN
+87 KLGFKRGDKLAVIGD
-102 NRPHLYWSMVAAQA
+102 NRPRLYWSMVAAQA

-130 EEMVYVLENADVKF
+130 EEMVYVLENSDAKF
-144 ALVQNQEQTDKLLEI
+144 AIVQNQEQTDKLLEI
-159 KDRLPHLEHICY
+159 KDRLPHLEYICY

-178 DYTQDFIHFYKDVQE
+178 DYTQEFVFYYKDVQQT
-193 NGRTFHKENPNYFLQ
+193 GRAFHGENPDYFLQ

-214 GSDIAIFLY
+214 GSDISIFLY

-233 VVLTSDNLI
+233 VVLTADNLI
-242 VTARNSIEFDNL
+242 ITARNSIDFDNL
-254 SGEEDVLAYLPMAW
+254 TSDEEVLAYLPMAW

-277 QAYVTG
+277 QAYVIG
-283 FCVNCPESPET
+283 FCVNCPENPET

-310 PAVYEAVLTKVMIRM
+310 PAIYETVLTKVMIRM

-349 ILDGKSVSLTERLL
+349 ILDGKAVSFSEKLL
-363 YSLGEL
+363 YSIGQI
-369 LVFGPLKNNLGLT
+369 LVYGPLRNNLGLS

-427 GEVKADTVGTAYPGV
+427 GQVKADTVGTAYPGV

-471 ETKDAEGWVA
+471 DTKDAEGWVA
-481 TGDAGFFDDDGHLK
+481 TGDAGFFDEDGHLK
-495 IIDRAKDVGRMN
+495 IIDRAKDVGRMT
-507 DGTMFAPKYIEN
+507 DGSMFAPKYIEN
-519 KLKFYPFIKEAVA
+519 KLKFFPFIKEAVA
-532 FGHEKDYVSAF
+532 FGDEKDYATAF

-555 ERQNLAYS
+555 ERRNLAYS

-570 RTEVYDLLQECV
+570 RDEVYDLLQECV

-623 RRIIVAEKYDILIR
+623 RRRIVAEKYAVLIT
-637 ALNDPAQTHCEIEAE
+637 ALDDPQQTHCEIDSQ

-657 GRTGTVHADLQIR
+657 GRTGNVHADLQIR
-670 DSKRIK
+670 EPVRIK
-676 AHVHSLAA
+676 SHVHTLAA

>member
-1 MTFSLVG
+1 MT
-8 NIIFVLIFKITCN
+8 
-21 IKNLMPESTASKN
+21 ETARI
-34 TDKKLD
+34 DKKLD
-40 TIPKLLLNHAKHR
+40 TIPKLLLDHAR
-53 ADRPA
+53 RRGNSPA
-58 NRQKDLGIWQSWTW
+58 NRHKDLGFWQSWTW
-72 SEVADEVKNLACGLA
+72 SEVAEEVRNLACGLA
-87 KIGFKRGDKLAIIGN
+87 KLGFKRGDKLAVIGD
-102 NRPHLYWSMVAAQA
+102 NRPRLYWSMVAAQA

-130 EEMVYVLENADVKF
+130 EEMVYVLENSDAKF
-144 ALVQNQEQTDKLLEI
+144 AIVQNQEQTDKLLEI
-159 KDRLPHLEHICY
+159 KDRLPHLEYICY

-178 DYTQDFIHFYKDVQE
+178 DYTQEFVFYYKDVQQT
-193 NGRTFHKENPNYFLQ
+193 GRAFHGENPDYFLQ

-214 GSDIAIFLY
+214 GSDISIFLY

-233 VVLTSDNLI
+233 VVLTADNLI
-242 VTARNSIEFDNL
+242 ITARNSIDFDNL
-254 SGEEDVLAYLPMAW
+254 TSDEEVLAYLPMAW

-277 QAYVTG
+277 QAYVIG
-283 FCVNCPESPET
+283 FCVNCPENPET

-310 PAVYEAVLTKVMIRM
+310 PAIYETVLTKVMIRM

-349 ILDGKSVSLTERLL
+349 ILDGKAVSFSERLL
-363 YSLGEL
+363 YSIGQI
-369 LVFGPLKNNLGLT
+369 LVYGPLRNNLGLS

-427 GEVKADTVGTAYPGV
+427 GQVKADTVGTAYPGV

-471 ETKDAEGWVA
+471 DTKDAEGWVA
-481 TGDAGFFDDDGHLK
+481 TGDAGFFDEDGHLK
-495 IIDRAKDVGRMN
+495 IIDRAKDVGRMT
-507 DGTMFAPKYIEN
+507 DGSMFAPKYIEN
-519 KLKFYPFIKEAVA
+519 KLKFFPFIKEAVA
-532 FGHEKDYVSAF
+532 FGDEKDYATAF

-555 ERQNLAYS
+555 ERRNLAYS

-570 RTEVYDLLQECV
+570 RDEVYDLLQECV

-623 RRIIVAEKYDILIR
+623 RRRIVAEKYAVLIT
-637 ALNDPAQTHCEIEAE
+637 ALDDPQQTHCEIDSQ

-657 GRTGTVHADLQIR
+657 GRTGNVHADLQIR
-670 DSKRIK
+670 ESVRIK
-676 AHVHSLAA
+676 SHVHTLAA

>member
-1 MTFSLVG
+1 MT
-8 NIIFVLIFKITCN
+8 
-21 IKNLMPESTASKN
+21 ETARIDN
-34 TDKKLD
+34 KLD
-40 TIPKLLLNHAKHR
+40 TIPKLLLDHAKR
-53 ADRPA
+53 RGNSPA
-58 NRQKDLGIWQSWTW
+58 NRHKDLGFWQSWTW
-72 SEVADEVKNLACGLA
+72 SEVAEEVRNLACGLA
-87 KIGFKRGDKLAIIGN
+87 KLGFKRGDKLAVIGD
-102 NRPHLYWSMVAAQA
+102 NRPRLYWSMVAAQA

-130 EEMVYVLENADVKF
+130 EEMVYVLENSDAKF
-144 ALVQNQEQTDKLLEI
+144 AIVQNQEQTDKLLEI
-159 KDRLPHLEHICY
+159 KDRLPHLEYICY

-178 DYTQDFIHFYKDVQE
+178 DYTQEFVFYYKDVQQT
-193 NGRTFHKENPNYFLQ
+193 GRAFHGENPDYFLQ

-214 GSDIAIFLY
+214 GSDISIFLY

-233 VVLTSDNLI
+233 VVLTADNLI
-242 VTARNSIEFDNL
+242 ITARNSIDFDNL
-254 SGEEDVLAYLPMAW
+254 TSDEEVLAYLPMAW

-277 QAYVTG
+277 QAYVIG
-283 FCVNCPESPET
+283 FCVNCPENPET

-310 PAVYEAVLTKVMIRM
+310 PAIYETVLTKVMIRM

-349 ILDGKSVSLTERLL
+349 ILDGKAVSFSEKLL
-363 YSLGEL
+363 YSIGQI
-369 LVFGPLKNNLGLT
+369 LVYGPLRNNLGLS

-427 GEVKADTVGTAYPGV
+427 GQVKADTVGTAYPGV

-471 ETKDAEGWVA
+471 DTKDAEGWVA
-481 TGDAGFFDDDGHLK
+481 TGDAGFFDEDGHLK
-495 IIDRAKDVGRMN
+495 IIDRAKDVGRMT
-507 DGTMFAPKYIEN
+507 DGSMFAPKYIEN
-519 KLKFYPFIKEAVA
+519 KLKFFPFIKEAVA
-532 FGHEKDYVSAF
+532 FGDEKDYATAF

-555 ERQNLAYS
+555 ERRNLAYS

-570 RTEVYDLLQECV
+570 RDEVYDLLQECV

-623 RRIIVAEKYDILIR
+623 RRRIVAEKYAVLIT
-637 ALNDPAQTHCEIEAE
+637 ALDDPQQTHCEIDSQ

-657 GRTGTVHADLQIR
+657 GRTGNVHADLQIR
-670 DSKRIK
+670 EPVRIK
-676 AHVHSLAA
+676 SHVHTLAA

>member
-1 MTFSLVG
+1 MT
-8 NIIFVLIFKITCN
+8 
-21 IKNLMPESTASKN
+21 ETARI
-34 TDKKLD
+34 DKKLD
-40 TIPKLLLNHAKHR
+40 TIPKLLLDHAR
-53 ADRPA
+53 RRGNSPA
-58 NRQKDLGIWQSWTW
+58 NRHKDLGFWQSWTW
-72 SEVADEVKNLACGLA
+72 SEVAEEVRNLACGLA
-87 KIGFKRGDKLAIIGN
+87 KLGFKRGDKLAVIGD
-102 NRPHLYWSMVAAQA
+102 NRPRLYWSMVAAQA

-130 EEMVYVLENADVKF
+130 EEMVYVLENSDAKF
-144 ALVQNQEQTDKLLEI
+144 AIVQNQEQTDKLLEI
-159 KDRLPHLEHICY
+159 KDRLPHLEYICY

-178 DYTQDFIHFYKDVQE
+178 DYTQEFVFYYKDVQQT
-193 NGRTFHKENPNYFLQ
+193 GRAFHGENPDYFLQ

-214 GSDIAIFLY
+214 GSDISIFLY

-233 VVLTSDNLI
+233 VVLTADNLI
-242 VTARNSIEFDNL
+242 ITARNSIDFDNL
-254 SGEEDVLAYLPMAW
+254 TSDEEVLAYLPMAW

-277 QAYVTG
+277 QAYVIG
-283 FCVNCPESPET
+283 FCVNCPENPET

-310 PAVYEAVLTKVMIRM
+310 PAIYETVLTKVMIRM

-349 ILDGKSVSLTERLL
+349 ILDGKAVSFSEKLL
-363 YSLGEL
+363 YSIGQI
-369 LVFGPLKNNLGLT
+369 LVYGPLRNNLGLS

-427 GEVKADTVGTAYPGV
+427 GQVKADTVGTAYPGV

-471 ETKDAEGWVA
+471 DTKDAEGWVA
-481 TGDAGFFDDDGHLK
+481 TGDAGFFDEDGHLK
-495 IIDRAKDVGRMN
+495 IIDRAKDVGRMT
-507 DGTMFAPKYIEN
+507 DGSMFAPKYIEN
-519 KLKFYPFIKEAVA
+519 KLKFFPFIKEAVA
-532 FGHEKDYVSAF
+532 FGDEKDYATAF

-555 ERQNLAYS
+555 ERRNLAYS

-570 RTEVYDLLQECV
+570 RDEVYDLLQECV

-623 RRIIVAEKYDILIR
+623 RRRIVAEKICC
-637 ALNDPAQTHCEIEAE
+637 LN
-652 MTFED
+652 FRV
-657 GRTGTVHADLQIR
+657 G
-670 DSKRIK
+670 
-676 AHVHSLAA
+676 

>member
-1 MTFSLVG
+1 MT
-8 NIIFVLIFKITCN
+8 
-21 IKNLMPESTASKN
+21 ETARIDN
-34 TDKKLD
+34 KLD
-40 TIPKLLLNHAKHR
+40 TIPKLLLDHAKR
-53 ADRPA
+53 RGNSPA
-58 NRQKDLGIWQSWTW
+58 NRHKDLGFWQSWTW
-72 SEVADEVKNLACGLA
+72 SEVAEEVRNLACGLA
-87 KIGFKRGDKLAIIGN
+87 KLGFKRGDKLAVIGD
-102 NRPHLYWSMVAAQA
+102 NRPRLYWSMVAAQA

-130 EEMVYVLENADVKF
+130 EEMVYVLENSDAKF
-144 ALVQNQEQTDKLLEI
+144 AIVQNQEQTDKLLEI
-159 KDRLPHLEHICY
+159 KDRLPHLEYICY

-178 DYTQDFIHFYKDVQE
+178 DYTQEFVFYYKDVQQT
-193 NGRTFHKENPNYFLQ
+193 GRAFHGENPDYFLQ

-214 GSDIAIFLY
+214 GSDISIFLY

-233 VVLTSDNLI
+233 VVLTADNLI
-242 VTARNSIEFDNL
+242 ITARNSIDFDNL
-254 SGEEDVLAYLPMAW
+254 TSDEEVLAYLPMAW

-277 QAYVTG
+277 QAYVIG
-283 FCVNCPESPET
+283 FCVNCPENPET

-310 PAVYEAVLTKVMIRM
+310 PAIYETVLTKVMIRM

-349 ILDGKSVSLTERLL
+349 ILDGKAVSFSEKLL
-363 YSLGEL
+363 YSIGQI
-369 LVFGPLKNNLGLT
+369 LVYGPLRNNLGLS

-427 GEVKADTVGTAYPGV
+427 GQVKADTVGTAYPGV

-471 ETKDAEGWVA
+471 DTKDAEGWVA
-481 TGDAGFFDDDGHLK
+481 TGDAGFFDEDGHLK
-495 IIDRAKDVGRMN
+495 IIDRAKDVGRMT
-507 DGTMFAPKYIEN
+507 DGSMFAPKYIEN
-519 KLKFYPFIKEAVA
+519 KLKFFPFIKEAVA
-532 FGHEKDYVSAF
+532 FGDEKDYATAF

-555 ERQNLAYS
+555 ERRNLAYS

-570 RTEVYDLLQECV
+570 RDEVYDILQECV

-623 RRIIVAEKYDILIR
+623 RRRIVAEKYAVLIT
-637 ALNDPAQTHCEIEAE
+637 ALDDPQQTHCEIDSQ

-657 GRTGTVHADLQIR
+657 GRTGNVHADLQIR
-670 DSKRIK
+670 ESVRIK
-676 AHVHSLAA
+676 SHVHTLAA

>member
-1 MTFSLVG
+1 VT
-8 NIIFVLIFKITCN
+8 
-21 IKNLMPESTASKN
+21 ETARI
-34 TDKKLD
+34 DKKLD
-40 TIPKLLLNHAKHR
+40 TIPKLLLDHAKR
-53 ADRPA
+53 RGNSPA
-58 NRQKDLGIWQSWTW
+58 NRHKDLGIWQSWTW
-72 SEVADEVKNLACGLA
+72 SEVAEEVRNLACGLA
-87 KIGFKRGDKLAIIGN
+87 KLGFKRGDKLAVIGD
-102 NRPHLYWSMVAAQA
+102 NRPRLYWSMVAAQA

-130 EEMVYVLENADVKF
+130 EEMVYVLENSDAKF
-144 ALVQNQEQTDKLLEI
+144 AIVQNQEQTDKLLEI
-159 KDRLPHLEHICY
+159 KDRLPHLEYICY

-178 DYTQDFIHFYKDVQE
+178 DYTQEFVFYYKDVQQT
-193 NGRTFHKENPNYFLQ
+193 GRAFHGENPDYFLQ

-214 GSDIAIFLY
+214 GSDISIFLY

-233 VVLTSDNLI
+233 VVLTADNLI
-242 VTARNSIEFDNL
+242 ITARNSIDFDNL
-254 SGEEDVLAYLPMAW
+254 TSDEEVLAYLPMAW

-277 QAYVTG
+277 QAYVIG
-283 FCVNCPESPET
+283 FCVNCPENPET

-310 PAVYEAVLTKVMIRM
+310 PAIYETVLTKVMIRM

-349 ILDGKSVSLTERLL
+349 ILDGKAVSFSEKLL
-363 YSLGEL
+363 YSIGQI
-369 LVFGPLKNNLGLT
+369 LVYGPLRNNLGLS

-427 GEVKADTVGTAYPGV
+427 GQVKADTVGTAYPGV

-471 ETKDAEGWVA
+471 DTKDAEGWVA
-481 TGDAGFFDDDGHLK
+481 TGDAGFFDEDGHLK
-495 IIDRAKDVGRMN
+495 IIDRAKDVGRMT
-507 DGTMFAPKYIEN
+507 DGSMFAPKYIEN
-519 KLKFYPFIKEAVA
+519 KLKFFPFIKEAVA
-532 FGHEKDYVSAF
+532 FGDEKDYATAF

-555 ERQNLAYS
+555 ERRNLAYS

-570 RTEVYDLLQECV
+570 RDEVYDLLQECV

-623 RRIIVAEKYDILIR
+623 RRRIVAEKYAVLIT
-637 ALNDPAQTHCEIEAE
+637 ALDDPQQTHCEIDSQ

-657 GRTGTVHADLQIR
+657 GRTGNVHADLQIR
-670 DSKRIK
+670 ESVRIK
-676 AHVHSLAA
+676 SHVHTLAA